1 MKPFTFHPDAE
12 AEITDAAR
20 YCEDRLPDLG
30 SEWLDEAERV
40 LSPNLRKSAQSVD
53 YPSGMK
59 EKRSSADFA
68 D

>member
-1 MKPFTFHPDAE
+1 VKAITFHPDAE

-20 YCEDRLPDLG
+20 HYEDRSPGLG
-30 SEWLDEAERV
+30 SGLLGGVERA

-53 YPSGMK
+53 RPSGLK